1 MPKSAKEI
9 AFCLTMSGGA
19 ESGLQY
25 IYNMLSCRFRFPFG
39 IAERIAE
46 DAFGGNPGIYLS
58 ESIANYLSA

>member
-1 MPKSAKEI
+1 MP
-9 AFCLTMSGGA
+9 GGA

-46 DAFGGNPGIYLS
+46 DDFGDNPGIYLS